1 MDRELRKVGAGPDL
15 EAECWAF
22 ALAIYARPG
31 VAEACLTLQNEAGVD
46 VMLLLTTTF
55 AAVKHRVLLTADEIR
70 ALDEACRPWR
80 EQIVRPLRTIRSGLK
95 AGPQPAPS
103 KATEQFRSQVKALE
117 LAAEKLES
125 KLLVECLP
133 LRSPEAQAVR
143 PEQFRTVLENVVS
156 FFAEGRGAVPKANF
170 ASSIDAIAEAAI
182 ADAS

>member
-1 MDRELRKVGAGPDL
+1 MMRQPRPEL

-55 AAVKHRVLLTADEIR
+55 AAVKHRLLSTLDEVR

-80 EQIVRPLRTIRSGLK
+80 EQIVRPLRAIRSGLK
-95 AGPQPAPS
+95 TGPKPAPS
-103 KATEQFRSQVKALE
+103 EATEPFRSQVKALE
-117 LAAEKLES
+117 LAAEKLQN

-133 LRSPEAQAVR
+133 PKSPEKETVT
-143 PEQFRTVLENVVS
+143 PEQLRTVLGNVVS
-156 FFAEGRGAVPKANF
+156 LFAKGRGTATKTNL
-170 ASSIDAIAEAAI
+170 ASSIDTIVEAAI
-182 ADAS
+182 PAAS